1 VLNFGYVLRCSKWW
15 IGSHHVL
22 SDITS
27 HVLNVTLRTSFQL
40 QWTTR
45 CFFPKYIRSKILSNC
60 SSLYSL
66 FSPEFQSQP
75 FPMEFPGIS
84 RDPNA
89 MEFCW
94 AKIPRSIRWKV
105 SRNLHASGL
114 SFQHSRLGS
123 TKQCAEWYFSQKKD
137 VGTFAHTC
145 GYLQNIYQ
153 LNVLK
158 HPIIAHHVV
167 YPFR

>member
-1 VLNFGYVLRCSKWW
+1 MNWFPRCSKWCDF
-15 IGSHHVL
+15 SCSKCDTKNVL
-22 SDITS
+22 PAPMNNK
-27 HVLNVTLRTSFQL
+27 VF
-40 QWTTR
+40 
-45 CFFPKYIRSKILSNC
+45 FFPKYIRSKILSNC

-75 FPMEFPGIS
+75 FSHGIS
-84 RDPNA
+84 RDFPGS

-114 SFQHSRLGS
+114 SFQRGWPSNVPNGISH
-123 TKQCAEWYFSQKKD
+123 KKY
-137 VGTFAHTC
+137 VGTCTHTC

-153 LNVLK
+153 LGVEASNYRTSCR
-158 HPIIAHHVV
+158 ISI
-167 YPFR
+167 

>member
-1 VLNFGYVLRCSKWW
+1 MNWFPPCSKWYNF
-15 IGSHHVL
+15 SCSKCDTKNVL
-22 SDITS
+22 PAPMNNK
-27 HVLNVTLRTSFQL
+27 V
-40 QWTTR
+40 
-45 CFFPKYIRSKILSNC
+45 FFPKYIRSKILSNC

-123 TKQCAEWYFSQKKD
+123 TKQCAEWYFSQKKMLEHLPTL
-137 VGTFAHTC
+137 VG
-145 GYLQNIYQ
+145 IYRTYINSMCWSIQ
-153 LNVLK
+153 LSHIMSYIHLDN
-158 HPIIAHHVV
+158 
-167 YPFR
+167 Y